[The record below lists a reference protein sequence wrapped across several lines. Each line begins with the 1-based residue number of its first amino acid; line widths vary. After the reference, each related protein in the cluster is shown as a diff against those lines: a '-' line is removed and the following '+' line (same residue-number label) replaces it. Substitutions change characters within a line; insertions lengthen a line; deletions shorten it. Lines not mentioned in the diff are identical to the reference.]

1 MKIKFK
7 KSSICILVFII
18 IILIIAVFTNISSTG
33 SSNTSD
39 SFYSDDSTTEITSD
53 ISTKQTNTSYGC
65 LDKDYCY
72 ITNPFR
78 LASIDF
84 LAVGLTTYGDYVNE
98 VAQSL
103 GYTNT
108 QLEITEVSEKS
119 SHIIV
124 KMQIIN
130 TDSYITVTYD
140 NLTNEFSYE
149 AT

>member
-65 LDKDYCY
+65 IDRDYCCMT
-72 ITNPFR
+72 IAFR
-78 LASIDF
+78 LASIDL
-84 LAVGLTTYGDYVNE
+84 LAVGLTADGD
-98 VAQSL
+98 
-103 GYTNT
+103 
-108 QLEITEVSEKS
+108 
-119 SHIIV
+119 
-124 KMQIIN
+124 
-130 TDSYITVTYD
+130 
-140 NLTNEFSYE
+140 
-149 AT
+149 

>member
-84 LAVGLTTYGDYVNE
+84 LAVGLTAYGDYVNE

-103 GYTNT
+103 GYTN
-108 QLEITEVSEKS
+108 S

>member
-84 LAVGLTTYGDYVNE
+84 WQSVLQHMVITLTKLRNHLAIQTR
-98 VAQSL
+98 
-103 GYTNT
+103 
-108 QLEITEVSEKS
+108 
-119 SHIIV
+119 
-124 KMQIIN
+124 
-130 TDSYITVTYD
+130 
-140 NLTNEFSYE
+140 NLKLQKFQKK
-149 AT
+149 AAI

>member
-84 LAVGLTTYGDYVNE
+84 LAVLQHMVITLTKLRNHLAIQTR
-98 VAQSL
+98 
-103 GYTNT
+103 
-108 QLEITEVSEKS
+108 
-119 SHIIV
+119 
-124 KMQIIN
+124 
-130 TDSYITVTYD
+130 
-140 NLTNEFSYE
+140 NLKLQKFQKK
-149 AT
+149 AAI